1 VSSATSAGVPR
12 RPIEDAPVRVL
23 SARPNLWT
31 RLRNLA
37 NRRELLTSLITSDI
51 RIKYKSSVL
60 GIFWS
65 MLAPAMTLGIY
76 FLVFFLFLKNG
87 IPNFYIYLFAG
98 LVVWNLFQT
107 AINTATGVIVDRA
120 SLVKKVSFPR
130 EILALA
136 NVGASVVYFF
146 IQLGVLALVL
156 LAVGHAPAWNYMWI
170 LPFSFAALY
179 LFTASVAMVT
189 SALNVYLRDIKHL
202 MEVSLMLWFY
212 LTPIV
217 YSYENTISLKLH
229 QHGIAVLY
237 FLNPITLIVLTFQRV
252 FYVAT
257 TVRSTVAPHP
267 LLRILPTWS
276 VSHFFF
282 LNLALLGIMILLFLV
297 SLTIFGRLEGNFESE
312 L

>member
-1 VSSATSAGVPR
+1 VDNATSAGSPR
-12 RPIEDAPVRVL
+12 RSIEDAPVRVL
-23 SARPNLWT
+23 SARPDLLT
-31 RLRNLA
+31 RLKNLI
-37 NRRELLTSLITSDI
+37 NRRELLASLITSDI

-76 FLVFFLFLKNG
+76 YLVFGLVLNNH
-87 IPNFYIYLFAG
+87 IPNFFIYLFSG

-146 IQLGVLALVL
+146 IQLVVLALVL
-156 LAVGHAPAWNYMWI
+156 LIVGHAPAWNYMWL

-179 LFTASVAMVT
+179 LFTASVAMLT

-202 MEVSLMLWFY
+202 MEVALMLWFY

-217 YSYENTISLKLH
+217 YSYENTISVKLH
-229 QHGIAVLY
+229 AHGIALIY
-237 FLNPITLIVLTFQRV
+237 FLNPVTLIVLTFQRV

-257 TVRSTVAPHP
+257 SVTSTAIGHP
-267 LLRILPTWS
+267 TLNILPTWS

-282 LNLALLGIMILLFLV
+282 LNLALLAIMIVLFLV

>member
-1 VSSATSAGVPR
+1 VSSATPAGVPR

-23 SARPNLWT
+23 SARPNLLT
-31 RLRNLA
+31 RLKNLA

-76 FLVFFLFLKNG
+76 FLVFSIFLKNG
-87 IPNFYIYLFAG
+87 IPNFFIYLFSG

-156 LAVGHAPAWNYMWI
+156 LLVGHAPAWNYMWI
-170 LPFSFAALY
+170 LPVSFASLY

-202 MEVSLMLWFY
+202 MEVMLMLWFY

-229 QHGIAVLY
+229 RHGIAPIY
-237 FLNPITLIVLTFQRV
+237 FLNPVTLIVLTFQRV

-257 TVRSTVAPHP
+257 SVTSTVAPHP
-267 LLRILPTWS
+267 ILSILPTWS
-276 VSHFFF
+276 ATHFLY
-282 LNLALLGIMILLFLV
+282 LNLALLAVMVVLFLV

>member
-1 VSSATSAGVPR
+1 M
-12 RPIEDAPVRVL
+12 RVL

-37 NRRELLTSLITSDI
+37 DRRELLTSLITSDI

-98 LVVWNLFQT
+98 LVVWNLYQT

-170 LPFSFAALY
+170 LPISFAALY

-229 QHGIAVLY
+229 QHGVALLY

-257 TVRSTVAPHP
+257 TVNSTVAPHLP
-267 LLRILPTWS
+267 LRILPTWS

-282 LNLALLGIMILLFLV
+282 LNLGLLGIMILLFLV